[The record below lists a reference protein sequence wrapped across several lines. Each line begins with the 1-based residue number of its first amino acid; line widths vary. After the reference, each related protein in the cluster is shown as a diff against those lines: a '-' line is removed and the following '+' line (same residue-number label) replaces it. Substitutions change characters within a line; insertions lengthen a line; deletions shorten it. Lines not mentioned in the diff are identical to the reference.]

1 MGPYPQNSS
10 MGAYLAKP
18 DTEKESSSGV
28 SKQQHI
34 KFGHS
39 SMQGWRVNME
49 DAYLAVPNLSSMSE
63 LSVFGVFDGHGGE
76 EVAQYAGQKLPEMIS
91 KLVKSKKD
99 QIEKAINDYEKNP
112 DACKKLLASLLDEVV
127 MELDSKII
135 NKKGQKELKA
145 INMANDSDDNDGD
158 KEDRREELKD
168 LCEEAEL
175 TIEELRAKYGNPV
188 MSGGAEK
195 VDEGASGSKKSTKKV
210 EENSEKSE
218 SNGIQ
223 KEILSEKLDQDY
235 TNDSSDT
242 EESSES
248 GSGSEDDDSG
258 SDSEDESDEELRE
271 L

>member
-28 SKQQHI
+28 SKQTHI

-112 DACKKLLASLLDEVV
+112 DTCKKLLASVLDEVV
-127 MELDSKII
+127 MELDSKIVD
-135 NKKGQKELKA
+135 KKAQKELKA
-145 INMANDSDDNDGD
+145 INLANGSDDGNADDDG
-158 KEDRREELKD
+158 RREELKD

-188 MSGGAEK
+188 MSGEADI
-195 VDEGASGSKKSTKKV
+195 DEGASSSKKSTKKV

-223 KEILSEKLDQDY
+223 KESLSEKLDQDY
-235 TNDSSDT
+235 TNNSSDT
-242 EESSES
+242 EESVES
-248 GSGSEDDDSG
+248 GSDSEDDESG